1 MEEKMLNQF
10 LKDPKL
16 ISTQLPFGLTDGI
29 TQILLADT
37 AGVRARKVV
46 KRSNARITSKYPG
59 KKAGRMMQ
67 CESSHERN
75 AMLLLD
81 ACPAVANLSEQPC
94 AINYILD
101 GQQRRHYPDLLVQ
114 GFGWKELWEVKTQKD
129 SCASDISRRTSFL
142 KKYLPSHGYGYRM
155 VLAEDLSLNPRLENV
170 KKLLRLGRVDIP
182 LEAREEIRLLFKA
195 HSSLPWGFF
204 VNNLTD
210 VSINYISR
218 LILDGLLAIDIH
230 QPISAETLVTWIE
243 KSQDERSEK
252 WLESFF
258 NVM

>member
-1 MEEKMLNQF
+1 MLNKF
-10 LKDPKL
+10 LKEPKL
-16 ISTQLPFGLTDGI
+16 VNTPLAFGLTDCI

-59 KKAGRMMQ
+59 QKAGRMMQ

-81 ACPAVANLSEQPC
+81 ACPSVANLSEQPC
-94 AINYILD
+94 VISYILD
-101 GQQRRHYPDLLVQ
+101 GQQHRHYPDLLVQ
-114 GFGWKELWEVKTQKD
+114 GFGWKELWEIKTQED
-129 SCASDISRRTSFL
+129 ARSFDISRRTSFL
-142 KKYLPSHGYGYRM
+142 KKYLPSYGYGYRM

-182 LEAREEIRLLFKA
+182 LEAREKIRLLFKA
-195 HSSLPWGFF
+195 HSYLSWGFF
-204 VNNLTD
+204 VSNSTD

-230 QPISAETLVTWIE
+230 QPISASTLITWVE
-243 KSQDERSEK
+243 KSQDERSGK